1 MSASSWPPL
10 SYDEWRDTQATL
22 HRWTQIVGKIRLM
35 QTPWVNHS
43 WHVPLY
49 LTARGLTTTPIPHGS
64 RTFEIDFD
72 FIDHR
77 LVIESSD
84 GGTETLRLAPRTVA
98 DFYRELFARLD
109 RLGLAVTVRTMP
121 SE

>member
-1 MSASSWPPL
+1 MTDSPWPAL
-10 SYDEWRDTQATL
+10 AYGEWRETQATL

-49 LTARGLTTTPIPHGS
+49 LTARGLTTTPIPYGP
-64 RTFEIDFD
+64 RTFEIGFD

-77 LVIESSD
+77 LRIDTSD
-84 GGTETLRLAPRTVA
+84 GTGETVALMPRTVA
-98 DFYRELFARLD
+98 DFYRELFARLES
-109 RLGLAVTVRTMP
+109 LGLAISLRT
-121 SE
+121 